1 MKAIEIINKN
11 REMLV
16 SKLIDNIENSD
27 YIWQREWNLDGLS
40 VNNPITETKYRGI
53 NKFLLGM
60 YVADNELDDNRFMT
74 FNQIK
79 DKGYKLKEGSKS
91 LQVEYWELK
100 EYKVENLEFD
110 ENSNENSKESIKK
123 VPIAKYYNVFSAK
136 DIEGIPELEKRDY
149 VKDEYTE
156 LIEDIKKAS
165 GIEIK
170 EARQENAYYNARDH
184 YIVMPPRE
192 NFNNEKAYLDTLLH
206 EISHS
211 TSKDLN
217 REVTGNNKDSKYAK
231 EELIAELAK
240 IQIEAELG
248 IDLREDNVTYKNTQ
262 AYIQSWSKELPKK
275 EKTYI
280 FSEVIKESSKAADLF
295 MDKYLEYIKIKNID
309 LEKEDGDRL
318 YKGDL
323 YMYISEACGEA
334 EYLKGEIL
342 TPELLEEI
350 KKIDDRTK
358 ELNKG
363 TDKIYFKQID
373 KENDLVCDYSYIKLG
388 YGSKSNESEYKKFE
402 DQLRDIKIHNRNLGL
417 TYESELIKEVYCNY
431 NNKKYNENLTRYDI
445 NERENIKDINYL
457 NLGFIG
463 FAKEYGS
470 DKFDK
475 VSVWVD
481 VENHKLDTLLNGE
494 LIFSEEYNDMNEF
507 LNKIQHFDWEK
518 QKEIHPKLKEVIEY
532 ENQREVNNKSWNNKK
547 KDSEMER

>member
-136 DIEGIPELEKRDY
+136 DIEGIPELEKKEY
-149 VKDEYTE
+149 IKDEYTE

-170 EARQENAYYNARDH
+170 EARQENAYYNPMGH

-262 AYIQSWSKELPKK
+262 AYIQGWSKALPEK

-280 FSEVIKESSKAADLF
+280 FSEVIKESGKAADLF
-295 MDKYLEYIKIKNID
+295 IDKYLEYMKIKNID
-309 LEKEDGDRL
+309 LEKEDGDKL
-318 YKGDL
+318 YKEEL
-323 YMYISEACGEA
+323 YMH
-334 EYLKGEIL
+334 
-342 TPELLEEI
+342 
-350 KKIDDRTK
+350 
-358 ELNKG
+358 
-363 TDKIYFKQID
+363 
-373 KENDLVCDYSYIKLG
+373 
-388 YGSKSNESEYKKFE
+388 SKANS
-402 DQLRDIKIHNRNLGL
+402 
-417 TYESELIKEVYCNY
+417 
-431 NNKKYNENLTRYDI
+431 
-445 NERENIKDINYL
+445 
-457 NLGFIG
+457 
-463 FAKEYGS
+463 
-470 DKFDK
+470 
-475 VSVWVD
+475 
-481 VENHKLDTLLNGE
+481 
-494 LIFSEEYNDMNEF
+494 
-507 LNKIQHFDWEK
+507 
-518 QKEIHPKLKEVIEY
+518 
-532 ENQREVNNKSWNNKK
+532 SWNNKR
-547 KDSEMER
+547 KDTEMER

>member
-16 SKLIDNIENSD
+16 SKLIYNIENSD

-136 DIEGIPELEKRDY
+136 DIEGIPELEKKEY
-149 VKDEYTE
+149 IKDEYTE

-262 AYIQSWSKELPKK
+262 AYIQGWSKALPEK

-280 FSEVIKESSKAADLF
+280 FSEVIKESGKAADLF
-295 MDKYLEYIKIKNID
+295 IDKYLEYMKIKNID
-309 LEKEDGDRL
+309 LEKEDGDKL
-318 YKGDL
+318 YKEEL
-323 YMYISEACGEA
+323 YMH
-334 EYLKGEIL
+334 
-342 TPELLEEI
+342 
-350 KKIDDRTK
+350 
-358 ELNKG
+358 
-363 TDKIYFKQID
+363 
-373 KENDLVCDYSYIKLG
+373 
-388 YGSKSNESEYKKFE
+388 SKANS
-402 DQLRDIKIHNRNLGL
+402 
-417 TYESELIKEVYCNY
+417 
-431 NNKKYNENLTRYDI
+431 
-445 NERENIKDINYL
+445 
-457 NLGFIG
+457 
-463 FAKEYGS
+463 
-470 DKFDK
+470 
-475 VSVWVD
+475 
-481 VENHKLDTLLNGE
+481 
-494 LIFSEEYNDMNEF
+494 
-507 LNKIQHFDWEK
+507 
-518 QKEIHPKLKEVIEY
+518 
-532 ENQREVNNKSWNNKK
+532 SWNNKR
-547 KDSEMER
+547 KDTEMER